1 MKKNIKD
8 SIINDLIITAPTTA
22 ILFGLKI
29 TNVKPLKLY
38 LDATDIMKCADG
50 TCGGVLVKDFVV
62 YKKLIN
68 E

>member
-1 MKKNIKD
+1 MKKKIQ
-8 SIINDLIITAPTTA
+8 
-22 ILFGLKI
+22 KI

-38 LDATDIMKCADG
+38 LDATDIIKFADG
-50 TCGGVLVKDFVV
+50 TCGGLLVKDFVV